1 MKRVVFFTEP
11 EWAYGVI
18 HYDLV
23 KWFHREYQ
31 LASVMAWNKQ
41 YTVQEVQE
49 LSQHIDYFIS
59 TPSGLL
65 ALCIHHYGVAPEQCV
80 VVCHSKEDIYH
91 LLDLGQEFISKLAKI
106 GAVSRWVK
114 EQMIELGIT
123 RDINVC
129 TLGIE
134 YAQFKSVPAKE
145 LNMVGY
151 AGSYK
156 VAHNDHIKRAHLVDH
171 AVERAG
177 LPLKV
182 AIHYHNSFNTMPGF
196 YPTVG
201 AIVISSTHEGAG
213 LPALEAAAAG
223 RLVIS
228 TPVGHWD
235 RVGYKGAVE
244 VPIDEV
250 EFVDRCAEAL
260 SFYKN
265 NPKDYEARCY
275 GIREHAK
282 EYDWQ
287 YHIESWINLIE

>member
-1 MKRVVFFTEP
+1 M
-11 EWAYGVI
+11 
-18 HYDLV
+18 
-23 KWFHREYQ
+23 
-31 LASVMAWNKQ
+31 
-41 YTVQEVQE
+41 
-49 LSQHIDYFIS
+49 
-59 TPSGLL
+59 
-65 ALCIHHYGVAPEQCV
+65 
-80 VVCHSKEDIYH
+80 
-91 LLDLGQEFISKLAKI
+91 
-106 GAVSRWVK
+106 
-114 EQMIELGIT
+114 
-123 RDINVC
+123 
-129 TLGIE
+129 
-134 YAQFKSVPAKE
+134 
-145 LNMVGY
+145 
-151 AGSYK
+151 
-156 VAHNDHIKRAHLVDH
+156 
-171 AVERAG
+171 
-177 LPLKV
+177 PLKV

-201 AIVISSTHEGAG
+201 AVVISSTHEGAG

-250 EFVDRCAEAL
+250 QFVDRCAGAL

-282 EYDWQ
+282 GYDWQ